1 MLKKIINFIF
11 IYILS
16 LTFVGCDLICFP
28 DRDGGYCGDW
38 TSNQDTFYE
47 NYDEGC
53 GDYCV
58 LELSIRDTEIQ
69 EDGYYHIDYY
79 NGSDWTY
86 AYVDAYVGHGYEY
99 IGWSSNI
106 EHCFEWNGTITCDD
120 AINGSSYSGSDFMAT
135 AVLGVTE
142 QNIGDVVKIYCGYY
156 DDWGVQ
162 YLDSL
167 EVIIDE

>member
-1 MLKKIINFIF
+1 MLKNIINYIF

-16 LTFVGCDLICFP
+16 FTFIGCDALGL
-28 DRDGGYCGDW
+28 DG
-38 TSNQDTFYE
+38 SF
-47 NYDEGC
+47 
-53 GDYCV
+53 DYFGTLQPEESWEEYHSGPACSDGECV
-58 LELSIRDTEIQ
+58 LELSIRDLEIQ
-69 EDGYYHIDYY
+69 EEGYYHIDYF

-86 AYVDAYVGHGYEY
+86 AYIDAYVGHSYEY

-106 EHCFEWNGTITCDD
+106 EHCFEWNGTVTCDD

-135 AVLGVTE
+135 AVFGVTE
-142 QNIGDVVKIYCGYY
+142 QNIGELVKIYCGYY

-162 YLDSL
+162 HLDSL